1 LTIPESFDALFDAI
15 VLAGGSARRLGG
27 VDKPAVEIDGVPLL
41 DRVLA
46 ACADAASVVVV
57 GPARPTAVPVRWTRE
72 SPVGGGPVP
81 ALAAG
86 LSCGSSEFVV
96 VLAADLPFL
105 DPAAVRALL
114 AAVES
119 DAVESDAAVYTDA
132 DGKDQLL
139 AAAFRRA
146 PLTAAVAAIAELSGT
161 RLAAV
166 FEPLTVARVQDSRG
180 VTADC
185 DTWDAIG
192 EARRLLAT
200 SGIRDEDGRHGRHR

>member
-1 LTIPESFDALFDAI
+1 MAFDAI

-46 ACADAASVVVV
+46 ASADAASVVVV
-57 GPARPTAVPVRWTRE
+57 GPPRPTAVPVQWTRE

-86 LSCGSSEFVV
+86 LSFGSSDFVV

-105 DPAAVRALL
+105 DPAAVRELL
-114 AAVES
+114 A
-119 DAVESDAAVYTDA
+119 AVESDAAVYTDA

-146 PLTAAVAAIAELSGT
+146 PLTSAIAAIAELSGT

-166 FEPLTVARVQDSRG
+166 FEPLTVARVQDTRG

-185 DTWDAIG
+185 DTWDAIA

-200 SGIRDEDGRHGRHR
+200 SGASDEDGRHGRHR